1 MFCREREVLIR
12 SFANQ
17 LRAVSFEKKQ
27 IGLGSTLYYKVTKQ
41 TRELNCHKKF
51 PISATLLESGFG
63 GE

>member
-12 SFANQ
+12 SFAN
-17 LRAVSFEKKQ
+17 SFEKKQ

-51 PISATLLESGFG
+51 PISATLLETGFG